1 MYEDALDSEDDDD
14 DDDEERLP
22 LTPSNS
28 ASGVQGRDRAVTRIV
43 KLERRH
49 TRAQQAVDAFD
60 MDAEVEERA
69 GAAVFQ
75 KLHPEEYYA
84 SFLKEGLRPDGRGLH
99 DTRPLTISL
108 GMLRT

>member
-1 MYEDALDSEDDDD
+1 M
-14 DDDEERLP
+14 
-22 LTPSNS
+22 LT
-28 ASGVQGRDRAVTRIV
+28 
-43 KLERRH
+43 
-49 TRAQQAVDAFD
+49 QAVDAFD

-108 GMLRT
+108 GMLRTPTAAREERVMRLSDGPGLARRRPAQRTMPRPSSRMRHL